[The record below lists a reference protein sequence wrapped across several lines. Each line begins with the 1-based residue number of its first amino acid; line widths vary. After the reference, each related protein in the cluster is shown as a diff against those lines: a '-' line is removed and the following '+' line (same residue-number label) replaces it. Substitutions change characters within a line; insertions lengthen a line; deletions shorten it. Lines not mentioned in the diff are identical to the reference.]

1 MHPNKQKKSHR
12 VKVCG
17 FLQATD
23 TILRTGNLW
32 SRERFAAFLSRKSA
46 KVFARAASDY
56 ASSVH
61 HAAAAAG
68 HVKVLRLLSQDSAP
82 DEFVDEEGS
91 RISLVDHRE
100 MDEWIHRWT
109 HLTQRSKR
117 RP

>member
-1 MHPNKQKKSHR
+1 M
-12 VKVCG
+12 KVCG

-32 SRERFAAFLSRKSA
+32 SRERSAAFLSRKSA

-91 RISLVDHRE
+91 RMSLGLSTERWMYGFTNGRTLLNEGKGDHRIIITNT
-100 MDEWIHRWT
+100 W
-109 HLTQRSKR
+109 
-117 RP
+117 

>member
-1 MHPNKQKKSHR
+1 M
-12 VKVCG
+12 KVCG

-68 HVKVLRLLSQDSAP
+68 HVEVLRLLSQDSAP

-91 RISLVDHRE
+91 RISLVEH
-100 MDEWIHRWT
+100 
-109 HLTQRSKR
+109 
-117 RP
+117 